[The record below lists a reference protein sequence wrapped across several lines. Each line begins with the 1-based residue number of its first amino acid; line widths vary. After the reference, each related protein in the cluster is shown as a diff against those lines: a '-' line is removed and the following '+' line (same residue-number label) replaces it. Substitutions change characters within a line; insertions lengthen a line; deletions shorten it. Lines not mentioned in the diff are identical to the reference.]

1 MRSIIVIEVVPGLPL
16 PILQVLGRDRRLVQD
31 QNAWIM
37 LFVGIDLSCALS
49 ALGVVLYPK
58 LKMEK
63 QDYPFEAQIEAALLP
78 IVFQGI
84 RAAYC
89 LSDSSVDTIQWRI
102 KGVDKKKAA
111 DSIYSMLPEKI
122 GSFEVVLVKR
132 IVIRERFEQLVQDTF
147 DSSDRFFVEHRCGIG
162 CVL

>member
-1 MRSIIVIEVVPGLPL
+1 M
-16 PILQVLGRDRRLVQD
+16 
-31 QNAWIM
+31 
-37 LFVGIDLSCALS
+37 FVGIDLSCALS

-78 IVFQGI
+78 LVFPGI

-89 LSDSSVDTIQWRI
+89 LSDNSVDTIHWRI
-102 KGVDKKKAA
+102 QGVDKKKVA
-111 DSIYSMLPEKI
+111 DSIYSMLSEKI

-132 IVIRERFEQLVQDTF
+132 IGIRERYEQLVQDTF
-147 DSSDRFFVEHRCGIG
+147 GSSDRFFVEHRCGIG